1 LTLDQAGYWR
11 PDVSSNDSYPC
22 NAIDNTERC
31 VEGFYSDCST
41 GYTGPLC
48 DACDYSSGFVSNGSK
63 KCGTCKSPE
72 VSFLLF
78 LMLFMVNM
86 LYTVYFIRN
95 TRYLINAVIKHEDEV
110 SQLRRSTYF
119 GLLNNYGQIA
129 TLIFSFNFISSNEV
143 SDLAMAFGF
152 ANPVSTLNLS
162 MECMY
167 EFFGLDT
174 ANFYYYTIIL
184 TVILPNTRVDNYR
197 DKNDQMESKT
207 Q

>member
-1 LTLDQAGYWR
+1 MFLAMIVIHVMQLTIRRDVLKGSTVIALQGILDHYAML
-11 PDVSSNDSYPC
+11 
-22 NAIDNTERC
+22 AIIR
-31 VEGFYSDCST
+31 VV
-41 GYTGPLC
+41 
-48 DACDYSSGFVSNGSK
+48 FVSNGSK